1 MQLRVKVLI
10 KLDMPIIV
18 EGKYDKIT
26 LENVV
31 DTLIIST
38 DGFRIFK
45 NKEMCD
51 LIRTLAKEK
60 GIIIMTDS
68 DGAGQVIR
76 NHVKNIASSGKII
89 NVYVP
94 QLKGKEKRKSAP
106 SKEGFLGVEG
116 LSKEVLMQTLL
127 KYGVQGEASDTPR
140 KLITK
145 ADFFELGLSGG
156 ENSAQN
162 RQKLIEGLRLPKTL
176 SASALLDVVN
186 TLYGYDEFVVIAE
199 KTLNLKF

>member
-1 MQLRVKVLI
+1 MI
-10 KLDMPIIV
+10 KLKMPIIV

-45 NKEMCD
+45 NKEMCQ
-51 LIRTLAKEK
+51 LIRTLAKTK

-76 NHVKNIASSGKII
+76 NHIKNIASDGKVI

-94 QLKGKEKRKSAP
+94 RLKGKEKRKSAP
-106 SKEGFLGVEG
+106 SKEGYLGVEG
-116 LSKEVLMQTLL
+116 ISKEILTETLL
-127 KYGVQGEASDTPR
+127 KFGITEESTVLSSD
-140 KLITK
+140 KLTK
-145 ADFFELGLSGG
+145 ADFYDLSLSGSAD
-156 ENSAQN
+156 SAQN
-162 RQKLIEGLRLPKTL
+162 RQRVISVLNLPKTL
-176 SASALLDVVN
+176 SSNALLDVVN
-186 TLYGYDEFVVIAE
+186 TLYTPEEFISLVHEI
-199 KTLNLKF
+199 LNL

>member
-1 MQLRVKVLI
+1 MLI
-10 KLDMPIIV
+10 KLNIPIIV

-45 NKEMCD
+45 NREMCS
-51 LIRTLAKEK
+51 LIRTLAREK

-68 DGAGQVIR
+68 DSAGQVIR
-76 NHVKNIASSGKII
+76 NHIKNIAADGKII

-94 QLKGKEKRKSAP
+94 QLKGKEKRKNAP

-116 LSKEVLMQTLL
+116 LSKEVLKEALL
-127 KYGVQGEASDTPR
+127 KYGVQSETCDTPR
-140 KLITK
+140 KRITK
-145 ADFFELGLSGG
+145 TEFYELGFSGG
-156 ENSAQN
+156 ENSGEN
-162 RQKLIEGLRLPKTL
+162 RKKLILALGLPSNL
-176 SASALLDVVN
+176 SSNALLDVVN
-186 TLYGYDEFVVIAE
+186 TLYTYEEFIKIA
-199 KTLNLKF
+199 KNLFNL

>member
-1 MQLRVKVLI
+1 MI
-10 KLDMPIIV
+10 KLKMPIIV

-76 NHVKNIASSGKII
+76 NHIKNIAADGEII

-94 QLKGKEKRKSAP
+94 QLKGKEKRKTAP

-116 LSKEVLMQTLL
+116 LSKEVLTEALL
-127 KYGVQGEASDTPR
+127 KYGVLNDGVDTPEKR
-140 KLITK
+140 ITKVDFYNLSLSGTENSSENRKKLIL
-145 ADFFELGLSGG
+145 A
-156 ENSAQN
+156 
-162 RQKLIEGLRLPKTL
+162 LRLPSTL
-176 SASALLDVVN
+176 SSSALLEVVN
-186 TLYGYDEFVVIAE
+186 TLYTYDEFVKIAE
-199 KTLNLKF
+199 KILN

>member
-1 MQLRVKVLI
+1 
-10 KLDMPIIV
+10 MPIIV

-45 NKEMCD
+45 NKEMCQ
-51 LIRTLAKEK
+51 LIRTLAKTK

-76 NHVKNIASSGKII
+76 NHIKNIASDGKVI

-106 SKEGFLGVEG
+106 SKEGYLGVEG
-116 LSKEVLMQTLL
+116 ISKEILTETLL
-127 KYGVQGEASDTPR
+127 KFGITEESTVLSSD
-140 KLITK
+140 KLTK
-145 ADFFELGLSGG
+145 ADFYDLSLSGSAD
-156 ENSAQN
+156 SAQN
-162 RQKLIEGLRLPKTL
+162 RQRVISALNLPKTL
-176 SASALLDVVN
+176 SSNALLDVVN
-186 TLYGYDEFVVIAE
+186 TLYTPEEFISLVRE
-199 KTLNLKF
+199 TLNL

>member
-1 MQLRVKVLI
+1 MKALI
-10 KLDMPIIV
+10 KLKMPIIV

-76 NHVKNIASSGKII
+76 NHIKNIAADGEII

-94 QLKGKEKRKSAP
+94 QLNGKEKRKNAP

-116 LSKEVLMQTLL
+116 LSKEVLTEALL
-127 KYGVQGEASDTPR
+127 KYGVLNDGVDTPEKR
-140 KLITK
+140 ITKVDFYNLSLSGTENSGENRKKLIL
-145 ADFFELGLSGG
+145 ALGLPS
-156 ENSAQN
+156 
-162 RQKLIEGLRLPKTL
+162 TL
-176 SASALLDVVN
+176 SSSALLEVVN
-186 TLYGYDEFVVIAE
+186 TLYTYDEFVKIAE
-199 KTLNLKF
+199 KILN

>member
-1 MQLRVKVLI
+1 MI
-10 KLDMPIIV
+10 KLKMPVIV

-51 LIRTLAKEK
+51 LIRTLAREK

-76 NHVKNIASSGKII
+76 NHIKNIAADGKII

-94 QLKGKEKRKSAP
+94 QLKGKEKRKNTP

-116 LSKEVLMQTLL
+116 LSKEVLTEALL
-127 KYGVQGEASDTPR
+127 RYSVLNDSEDTPQKR
-140 KLITK
+140 ITKVDFYNLSLSGTENSGENRKKLIL
-145 ADFFELGLSGG
+145 ALGLPS
-156 ENSAQN
+156 
-162 RQKLIEGLRLPKTL
+162 TL
-176 SASALLDVVN
+176 SSSALLEVVN
-186 TLYGYDEFVVIAE
+186 TLYTYDEFIKITE
-199 KTLNLKF
+199 KILN

>member
-1 MQLRVKVLI
+1 MLI
-10 KLDMPIIV
+10 KLNMPIIV
-18 EGKYDKIT
+18 EGKYDRIT

-51 LIRTLAKEK
+51 LIRTLAREK
-60 GIIIMTDS
+60 GIIVMTDS

-76 NHVKNIASSGKII
+76 NHIKNVAADGKII

-94 QLKGKEKRKSAP
+94 QLKGKEKRKNAP

-116 LSKEVLMQTLL
+116 LSKEILNEALL
-127 KYGVQGEASDTPR
+127 KYGVQSENCDTPR
-140 KLITK
+140 KRITK
-145 ADFFELGLSGG
+145 TEFYELGLSGG
-156 ENSAQN
+156 EKSGEN
-162 RQKLIEGLRLPKTL
+162 RKKLISAMGLPPNL
-176 SASALLDVVN
+176 SSNALLDVVN
-186 TLYGYDEFVVIAE
+186 TLYSYEEFIEAA
-199 KTLNLKF
+199 KKLFNL

>member
-1 MQLRVKVLI
+1 MLI
-10 KLDMPIIV
+10 KLNMPIIV

-31 DTLIIST
+31 DTLIISAN
-38 DGFRIFK
+38 GFRIFK

-51 LIRTLAKEK
+51 LIRALAREK

-68 DGAGQVIR
+68 DGAGQLIR
-76 NHVKNIASSGKII
+76 NHIKNIAADGKII

-94 QLKGKEKRKSAP
+94 QLKEKRKSAP

-116 LSKEVLMQTLL
+116 LSKETLSDDLL
-127 KYGVQGEASDTPR
+127 KYGVESEASDTPR

-145 ADFFELGLSGG
+145 TEFYELGLSGG
-156 ENSAQN
+156 ANSGEN
-162 RQKLIEGLRLPKTL
+162 RKKLISALGLPSNL
-176 SASALLDVVN
+176 SSNALLDVVN
-186 TLYGYDEFVVIAE
+186 TLYTYEEFIKIA
-199 KTLNLKF
+199 KNI

>member
-1 MQLRVKVLI
+1 MI
-10 KLDMPIIV
+10 KLKMPIIV

-76 NHVKNIASSGKII
+76 NHIKNIAADGEII

-94 QLKGKEKRKSAP
+94 QLKGKEKRKNAP

-116 LSKEVLMQTLL
+116 LSKEVLTEALL
-127 KYGVQGEASDTPR
+127 KYGVLNDGVDTPEKR
-140 KLITK
+140 ITKVDFYNLLLSGTENSGENRKKLIL
-145 ADFFELGLSGG
+145 ALGLPS
-156 ENSAQN
+156 
-162 RQKLIEGLRLPKTL
+162 TL
-176 SASALLDVVN
+176 SSSALLEVVN
-186 TLYGYDEFVVIAE
+186 TLYTYDEFIKTAE
-199 KTLNLKF
+199 KILN

>member
-1 MQLRVKVLI
+1 MI
-10 KLDMPIIV
+10 KLKKPIIV

-76 NHVKNIASSGKII
+76 NHIKNIAADGEII

-94 QLKGKEKRKSAP
+94 QLKGKEKRKNTP

-116 LSKEVLMQTLL
+116 LSKEVLTEALL
-127 KYGVQGEASDTPR
+127 KYGVLNDGVDTPEKR
-140 KLITK
+140 ITKVDFYNLSLSGTENSGENRKKLIL
-145 ADFFELGLSGG
+145 ALGLPS
-156 ENSAQN
+156 
-162 RQKLIEGLRLPKTL
+162 TL
-176 SASALLDVVN
+176 SSSALLEVVN
-186 TLYGYDEFVVIAE
+186 TLYTYDEFVKIAE
-199 KTLNLKF
+199 KILN

>member
-1 MQLRVKVLI
+1 
-10 KLDMPIIV
+10 MPIIV

-76 NHVKNIASSGKII
+76 NHIKNIAADGEII

-94 QLKGKEKRKSAP
+94 QLKGKEKRKNAP

-116 LSKEVLMQTLL
+116 LSKEVLTEALL
-127 KYGVQGEASDTPR
+127 KYGVLNDGVDTPEKR
-140 KLITK
+140 ITKVDFYNLSLSGTENSGENRKKLIL
-145 ADFFELGLSGG
+145 ALGLPS
-156 ENSAQN
+156 
-162 RQKLIEGLRLPKTL
+162 TL
-176 SASALLDVVN
+176 SSSALLEVVN
-186 TLYGYDEFVVIAE
+186 TLYTYDEFVKIAE
-199 KTLNLKF
+199 KILN

>member
-1 MQLRVKVLI
+1 MLI

-45 NKEMCD
+45 NKEMCN
-51 LIRTLAKEK
+51 LIRTLAKTK

-76 NHVKNIASSGKII
+76 NYVKNIALDGKII

-94 QLKGKEKRKSAP
+94 QLKGKEKRKNAP

-116 LSKEVLMQTLL
+116 LSKAVLLEALL
-127 KYGVQGEASDTPR
+127 KFGITDAVKTENN
-140 KLITK
+140 KKITK
-145 ADFFELGLSGG
+145 ADFYTFGLSGG
-156 ENSAQN
+156 QNSCDN
-162 RQKLIEGLRLPKTL
+162 RKKLISALDLPTNL
-176 SASALLDVVN
+176 SSTALLDVVN
-186 TLYGYDEFVVIAE
+186 TLYNFDDFVAIAE
-199 KTLNLKF
+199 KILN

>member
-1 MQLRVKVLI
+1 MI
-10 KLDMPIIV
+10 KLKMPIIV

-45 NKEMCD
+45 NKEMCQ
-51 LIRTLAKEK
+51 LIRTLAKTK

-76 NHVKNIASSGKII
+76 NHIKNIASDGKVI

-106 SKEGFLGVEG
+106 SKEGYLGVEG
-116 LSKEVLMQTLL
+116 ISKEILTETLL
-127 KYGVQGEASDTPR
+127 KFGITEESTVLSSH
-140 KLITK
+140 KLTK
-145 ADFFELGLSGG
+145 ADFYDFSLSGSAD
-156 ENSAQN
+156 SAQN
-162 RQKLIEGLRLPKTL
+162 RQRVISALNLPKTL
-176 SASALLDVVN
+176 SSNALLDVVN
-186 TLYGYDEFVVIAE
+186 TLYTPEEFISFVRE
-199 KTLNLKF
+199 TLNL